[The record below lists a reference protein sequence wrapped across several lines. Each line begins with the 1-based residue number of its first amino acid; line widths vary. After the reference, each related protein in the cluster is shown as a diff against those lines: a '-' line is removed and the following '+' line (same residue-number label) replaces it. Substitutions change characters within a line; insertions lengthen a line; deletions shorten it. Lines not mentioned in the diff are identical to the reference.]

1 MIRIRHGIIAGVL
14 LVLIT
19 LATVLVWL
27 LTTSHGAQWA
37 LAQVPNLQVKQVK
50 GSLIGKMR
58 LSGISWHGADMRF
71 RARSLQWHLHPAHLL
86 RGEID
91 FADLQ
96 LHQADL
102 HLPEPS
108 DKPSPIHLRWPAL
121 PLWTRLIDL
130 KLSPVTCTNLRI
142 WQGTQKPFVL
152 SRATFSDLAWRRG
165 NLHIKNL
172 SAQIPQGRLQLTA
185 DLQMGERGLQSLGV
199 WRQGSATNPL
209 TISWETHWHGISA
222 QTFGGPLDIQ
232 VQKTSN

>member
-86 RGEID
+86 WGEID
-91 FADLQ
+91 FARIC
-96 LHQADL
+96 
-102 HLPEPS
+102 S
-108 DKPSPIHLRWPAL
+108 KP
-121 PLWTRLIDL
+121 PL
-130 KLSPVTCTNLRI
+130 I
-142 WQGTQKPFVL
+142 W
-152 SRATFSDLAWRRG
+152 
-165 NLHIKNL
+165 
-172 SAQIPQGRLQLTA
+172 
-185 DLQMGERGLQSLGV
+185 
-199 WRQGSATNPL
+199 
-209 TISWETHWHGISA
+209 
-222 QTFGGPLDIQ
+222 
-232 VQKTSN
+232 